1 VLNSEGSPAALSQ
14 VVRPSEV
21 RRPSEVSEISTG
33 VFTETPVP
41 EAETERYVER
51 EWDGSGSTSM
61 CSDGSPVDQATPLGV
76 DVCYNVSSDGSF
88 ARQHAE
94 YVSSSSEFSS
104 REASSGGCLPVDAGS
119 LPLPECSSPRLAEP
133 YFVFRGGAQE
143 AVRMHDE
150 TEINIRK
157 CFDEHVYNAVPR
169 AERGHDVAAPSPTSP
184 DDIDIVAGMGAL
196 ALDNRISVADSAGSA
211 MSNSMRDDAPQ
222 APAPTNTMSDDAQQA
237 PAGASMSGK
246 EKNVEDYSEQ
256 EWDAMFYTKRCCGAR
271 VTSSTGLACFAL
283 GIAMWHDCCHPH

>member
-1 VLNSEGSPAALSQ
+1 
-14 VVRPSEV
+14 
-21 RRPSEVSEISTG
+21 VSEISTE
-33 VFTETPVP
+33 VFTETLVP

-61 CSDGSPVDQATPLGV
+61 CSDGSPVEQATTPGV

-104 REASSGGCLPVDAGS
+104 REGSSGGSLPVDAGALPVDAGS
-119 LPLPECSSPRLAEP
+119 LPLRKFSSPLLAEP
-133 YFVFRGGAQE
+133 YFVFGGGAQE
-143 AVRMHDE
+143 AVRVHDD

-169 AERGHDVAAPSPTSP
+169 AERGRDVTAPSSTSP

-196 ALDNRISVADSAGSA
+196 ALDDRVSVADSAGSA
-211 MSNSMRDDAPQ
+211 KTNSMGDAPQ
-222 APAPTNTMSDDAQQA
+222 APAPANTMSDDAPQT
-237 PAGASMSGK
+237 PAGESKSGT
-246 EKNVEDYSEQ
+246 EKNVEDYSEK
-256 EWDAMFYTKRCCGAR
+256 EWDAIFYPKRCCGTR
-271 VTSSTGLACFAL
+271 VTSSTGLACLAL